1 MDITLRAVGSDQP
14 ETSAEHQSELNVTA
28 MHENMCFECD
38 MCFDDV
44 NVTAMHEN
52 MFCHHRYCF
61 RCLTLYVKAMIAQ
74 SSNVPICPHRMCIS
88 KLTIHDCEKF
98 LPSKWLEILIKR
110 SEEEKIADSEK
121 VYCPYPDCSFLMAS
135 SELNKCGQVPS
146 PFSSSSHS
154 SLTIKATKC
163 QKCCRLFCIEC
174 KVPWHTDMSCEEYA
188 PQLGAASG
196 ELNLLAENNKW
207 KRCPNCKHMIERTG
221 GCRHII
227 CRCNHVFCYQCGR
240 IPWKGNCDCIW
251 K

>member
-1 MDITLRAVGSDQP
+1 MQNFDMDITFRAVGSDQP
-14 ETSAEHQSELNVTA
+14 ETSAEHPSELK
-28 MHENMCFECD
+28 EECN

-44 NVTAMHEN
+44 NVTVN
-52 MFCHHRYCF
+52 V
-61 RCLTLYVKAMIAQ
+61 TLYVKGWIAHY
-74 SSNVPICPHRMCIS
+74 SNVPICPTHRCIS
-88 KLTIHDCEKF
+88 KLTIDDCEKF

-135 SELNKCGQVPS
+135 SELNKCAQVPS

-188 PQLGAASG
+188 PQLGAVSA

-207 KRCPNCKHMIERTG
+207 KRCPNCKHMIERTD
-221 GCRHII
+221 GCPHII
-227 CRCNHVFCYQCGR
+227 CRCDHEFCYQC
-240 IPWKGNCDCIW
+240 
-251 K
+251 